1 MGENIGRKFSP
12 LNVSACFST
21 TTRAMNKWIAQSHSA
36 HQIGPGPTPYRV
48 LIVGWWCSAR
58 WFKFRSGKSFFNV
71 CGSFTW
77 LHYNQTNI
85 LENQALLL
93 ARNSFYTGHPGSL
106 LVRLFK
112 EFLARPVLWLSEKLW
127 ELLLCNLLT
136 RDFAYLSILYGSRR
150 EMPTGLID
158 CIVRFFMFCCRW
170 SASVLGE
177 RLHPGEAS
185 HPGEGM
191 HLPVGEVMRR
201 DTMSTMQYMVLVWQF
216 KRWFLLTG
224 STFPSDSQVSK
235 IPNPES
241 RQRKLTSQLT
251 IASVLLIL
259 PPFTFTRP
267 PFSLPFSA
275 RTYITGINSISVESL

>member
-1 MGENIGRKFSP
+1 MGENIGRKFSLLNVSSCFSTTKGAMTERRPQAYSAPWIGLETSLVAFLILGWWCFIDGWNIGRKFSP

-48 LIVGWWCSAR
+48 LIVGWWCCAR

-85 LENQALLL
+85 LENQTLLL
-93 ARNSFYTGHPGSL
+93 ARNSFYTGHPGGL

-136 RDFAYLSILYGSRR
+136 REFA
-150 EMPTGLID
+150 
-158 CIVRFFMFCCRW
+158 
-170 SASVLGE
+170 
-177 RLHPGEAS
+177 
-185 HPGEGM
+185 
-191 HLPVGEVMRR
+191 
-201 DTMSTMQYMVLVWQF
+201 
-216 KRWFLLTG
+216 
-224 STFPSDSQVSK
+224 
-235 IPNPES
+235 
-241 RQRKLTSQLT
+241 
-251 IASVLLIL
+251 
-259 PPFTFTRP
+259 
-267 PFSLPFSA
+267 
-275 RTYITGINSISVESL
+275 